1 MNNNISILAEAKK
14 EYTNQLIQ
22 ILQPRLY
29 EGFKSMYDDT
39 LDALGKEMEERNTQG
54 SSVIKTYQ
62 KILKDIPNWNQIMI
76 NKEYERIL
84 QTSKCDYLDDL
95 IEAVFVTN
103 IKILSSV
110 QINSSA
116 SQNLNVNVPS
126 AHHFIHK
133 CYIEC
138 AKEIYKNP
146 YVFDNSKLIT
156 PKEKHTNLREV
167 LNYADSSINSAIRE
181 LLPIREL
188 LKQGLTKRVYQED
201 VPVIQGEDESDTEDD
216 STVLSEITESV
227 MDNEDHIDT
236 DKLLVSE
243 QTGGGNPN
251 TIVEQSVPVIVD
263 LSAPI
268 IEERPITENTFAERP
283 VLENTGPE
291 NTFAERPV
299 LENTGTE
306 NTFSERSVLENTFSE
321 RPVLE
326 NTFVP
331 PPYLESHKQDSNV
344 IVLDEPQVESLKD
357 DIIPRYE
364 VPVVVPPQQLV
375 VSLEPETK
383 EIIFGGNQTGNNYKQ
398 KFNDIKKITS
408 ESSVDEV
415 RSVKST
421 VSSFIEYPKRVPTIY
436 PPHKQKNVSSSQID
450 KKSSFYKKKY
460 EEYLKNLENSSIS
473 TKRTEK
479 TIILDDASEYESD
492 DNLDF

>member
-14 EYTNQLIQ
+14 EYTNQLTQ
-22 ILQPRLY
+22 ILKPRLY

-39 LDALGKEMEERNTQG
+39 LDALGKEMEERNIQG
-54 SSVIKTYQ
+54 ASVIKTYQ

-84 QTSKCDYLDDL
+84 QTSKCDYLEDL

-167 LNYADSSINSAIRE
+167 LNYADNSINSAIRE
-181 LLPIREL
+181 LLPIREI

-201 VPVIQGEDESDTEDD
+201 VPIQEEEDEEA
-216 STVLSEITESV
+216 STVISETSDLTESV
-227 MDNEDHIDT
+227 IDNDDHIDT
-236 DKLLVSE
+236 DRLHIVEHS
-243 QTGGGNPN
+243 GGG
-251 TIVEQSVPVIVD
+251 EEAVPVIED
-263 LSAPI
+263 RSEPI
-268 IEERPITENTFAERP
+268 IEDLSTPI
-283 VLENTGPE
+283 GP
-291 NTFAERPV
+291 T
-299 LENTGTE
+299 
-306 NTFSERSVLENTFSE
+306 
-321 RPVLE
+321 E

-331 PPYLESHKQDSNV
+331 PPYLEARKQESNV
-344 IVLDEPQVESLKD
+344 IVLDEPPVEPLKEEVVIHHEAVVAAPNPQVAH
-357 DIIPRYE
+357 
-364 VPVVVPPQQLV
+364 
-375 VSLEPETK
+375 EPETK
-383 EIIFGGNQTGNNYKQ
+383 EIIFGGNQGNNNYKQ

-408 ESSVDEV
+408 EPGADEV
-415 RSVKST
+415 RSVKSA
-421 VSSFIEYPKRVPTIY
+421 VSSFIEYPRKVPTIY
-436 PPHKQKNVSSSQID
+436 PPHKQKNISSSQID

-460 EEYLKNLENSSIS
+460 EEYLKNLENSSVS
-473 TKRTEK
+473 TKRTEN

>member
-84 QTSKCDYLDDL
+84 QTSKCDYLEDL

-167 LNYADSSINSAIRE
+167 LNYADNSINSAIRE
-181 LLPIREL
+181 LLPIREI
-188 LKQGLTKRVYQED
+188 LKQGLTKRVYEED
-201 VPVIQGEDESDTEDD
+201 VPVIQEDDEED
-216 STVLSEITESV
+216 STVVSETSDLTESV
-227 MDNEDHIDT
+227 MDNDDHIDT

-243 QTGGGNPN
+243 QTGGGNLE
-251 TIVEQSVPVIVD
+251 TIVEQSIPVIAD
-263 LSAPI
+263 QHTLDQSA
-268 IEERPITENTFAERP
+268 
-283 VLENTGPE
+283 LENHVIE
-291 NTFAERPV
+291 NSPI
-299 LENTGTE
+299 ENK
-306 NTFSERSVLENTFSE
+306 
-321 RPVLE
+321 
-326 NTFVP
+326 FVP
-331 PPYLESHKQDSNV
+331 PPYLETHKQESNV
-344 IVLDEPQVESLKD
+344 IVLDEPPLEPFKEDVIIHHEVSKESS
-357 DIIPRYE
+357 
-364 VPVVVPPQQLV
+364 PQRV
-375 VSLEPETK
+375 DEPETK
-383 EIIFGGNQTGNNYKQ
+383 EIIFGGNQTSNNYKQ
-398 KFNDIKKITS
+398 KFNDIKKITT
-408 ESSVDEV
+408 EPSVDEV
-415 RSVKST
+415 RSVKSA
-421 VSSFIEYPKRVPTIY
+421 VSSFIEYPRKVPTIY
-436 PPHKQKNVSSSQID
+436 PPHKQKNISSSQID

-460 EEYLKNLENSSIS
+460 EEYLRNLENSSVS

>member
-84 QTSKCDYLDDL
+84 QTSKCDYLEDL

-167 LNYADSSINSAIRE
+167 LNYADNSINSAIRE
-181 LLPIREL
+181 LLPIREI
-188 LKQGLTKRVYQED
+188 LKQGLTKRVYEED
-201 VPVIQGEDESDTEDD
+201 VPVIQEDED
-216 STVLSEITESV
+216 STVVSETSDLTESV
-227 MDNEDHIDT
+227 IDNDDHIDT
-236 DKLLVSE
+236 DKLLIAE
-243 QTGGGNPN
+243 QTGGGNPE
-251 TIVEQSVPVIVD
+251 TIIEQSVPVIVD
-263 LSAPI
+263 QHTLDQSALENHI
-268 IEERPITENTFAERP
+268 IENSPIE
-283 VLENTGPE
+283 
-291 NTFAERPV
+291 
-299 LENTGTE
+299 
-306 NTFSERSVLENTFSE
+306 SK
-321 RPVLE
+321 
-326 NTFVP
+326 FVP
-331 PPYLESHKQDSNV
+331 PPYLEVHKQESNV
-344 IVLDEPQVESLKD
+344 IVLEDPPVESLKED
-357 DIIPRYE
+357 VIIHHE
-364 VPVVVPPQQLV
+364 VPKESLPQRV
-375 VSLEPETK
+375 DEPETK
-383 EIIFGGNQTGNNYKQ
+383 EIIFGGNQTSNNYKQ
-398 KFNDIKKITS
+398 KFNDIKKITT
-408 ESSVDEV
+408 EPSVDEV
-415 RSVKST
+415 RSVKSA
-421 VSSFIEYPKRVPTIY
+421 VSSFIEYPRKVPTIY
-436 PPHKQKNVSSSQID
+436 PPHKQKNISSSQID

-460 EEYLKNLENSSIS
+460 EEYLRNLENSSVS

>member
-84 QTSKCDYLDDL
+84 QTSKCDYLEDL

-167 LNYADSSINSAIRE
+167 LNYADNSINSAIRE
-181 LLPIREL
+181 LLPIREI
-188 LKQGLTKRVYQED
+188 LKQGLTKRVYEED
-201 VPVIQGEDESDTEDD
+201 VPVIQEDED
-216 STVLSEITESV
+216 STVVSETSDLTESV
-227 MDNEDHIDT
+227 IDNDEHIDT
-236 DKLLVSE
+236 DKLLIAE
-243 QTGGGNPN
+243 QTGGGNSE
-251 TIVEQSVPVIVD
+251 TIVEQSVPVILD
-263 LSAPI
+263 QHTLDQS
-268 IEERPITENTFAERP
+268 T
-283 VLENTGPE
+283 LENHVIE
-291 NTFAERPV
+291 NSHIE
-299 LENTGTE
+299 
-306 NTFSERSVLENTFSE
+306 SK
-321 RPVLE
+321 
-326 NTFVP
+326 FVP
-331 PPYLESHKQDSNV
+331 PPYLEVHKQESNV
-344 IVLDEPQVESLKD
+344 IVLEDPPVESLKED
-357 DIIPRYE
+357 VIIHHE
-364 VPVVVPPQQLV
+364 VPKESLPQRV
-375 VSLEPETK
+375 DEPETK
-383 EIIFGGNQTGNNYKQ
+383 EIIFGGNQTSNNYKQ
-398 KFNDIKKITS
+398 KFNDIKKITT
-408 ESSVDEV
+408 EPSVDEV
-415 RSVKST
+415 RSVKSA
-421 VSSFIEYPKRVPTIY
+421 VSSFIEYPRKVPTIY
-436 PPHKQKNVSSSQID
+436 PPHKQKNISSSQID

-460 EEYLKNLENSSIS
+460 EEYLRNLENSSVS

>member
-84 QTSKCDYLDDL
+84 QTSKCDYLEDL

-167 LNYADSSINSAIRE
+167 LNYADNSINSAIRE
-181 LLPIREL
+181 LLPIREI
-188 LKQGLTKRVYQED
+188 LKQGLTKRVYEED
-201 VPVIQGEDESDTEDD
+201 IPVIQEDD
-216 STVLSEITESV
+216 EDASTVISETSDLTESV
-227 MDNEDHIDT
+227 IDNDDHIDT

-243 QTGGGNPN
+243 QTGGGNLE
-251 TIVEQSVPVIVD
+251 TIVEQSIPVIAD
-263 LSAPI
+263 QHTIDQSA
-268 IEERPITENTFAERP
+268 
-283 VLENTGPE
+283 LENHVIE
-291 NTFAERPV
+291 NSPI
-299 LENTGTE
+299 ENK
-306 NTFSERSVLENTFSE
+306 
-321 RPVLE
+321 
-326 NTFVP
+326 FVP
-331 PPYLESHKQDSNV
+331 PPYLETHKQESNV
-344 IVLDEPQVESLKD
+344 IVLDEPPVEPLKED
-357 DIIPRYE
+357 VIIHHE
-364 VPVVVPPQQLV
+364 VPKESSPQRV
-375 VSLEPETK
+375 DESETK
-383 EIIFGGNQTGNNYKQ
+383 EIIFGGNQGNNNYKQ
-398 KFNDIKKITS
+398 KFNDIKKITT
-408 ESSVDEV
+408 EPSVDEV
-415 RSVKST
+415 RSVKSA
-421 VSSFIEYPKRVPTIY
+421 VSSFIEYPRKVPTIY
-436 PPHKQKNVSSSQID
+436 PPHKQKNISSSQID

-460 EEYLKNLENSSIS
+460 EEYLRNLENSSVS

>member
-39 LDALGKEMEERNTQG
+39 LDALGKELEERNTQG

-167 LNYADSSINSAIRE
+167 LNYADISINSAIRE
-181 LLPIREL
+181 LLPIREI
-188 LKQGLTKRVYQED
+188 LKQGLTKRVYEED
-201 VPVIQGEDESDTEDD
+201 VPVIQEDED
-216 STVLSEITESV
+216 STVVSETSDLTESV
-227 MDNEDHIDT
+227 IDNDDHIDT
-236 DKLLVSE
+236 DKLLIAE
-243 QTGGGNPN
+243 QTGGGNPE
-251 TIVEQSVPVIVD
+251 TIVEQSVPVIMD
-263 LSAPI
+263 QHTLDQSA
-268 IEERPITENTFAERP
+268 
-283 VLENTGPE
+283 LENNVIE
-291 NTFAERPV
+291 NLPIE
-299 LENTGTE
+299 
-306 NTFSERSVLENTFSE
+306 SK
-321 RPVLE
+321 
-326 NTFVP
+326 FVP
-331 PPYLESHKQDSNV
+331 PPHVEVHKQESNV
-344 IVLDEPQVESLKD
+344 IVLEDPPVESFKED
-357 DIIPRYE
+357 VIIHHE
-364 VPVVVPPQQLV
+364 VPKESLPQRV
-375 VSLEPETK
+375 DEPETK
-383 EIIFGGNQTGNNYKQ
+383 EIIFGGNQISNNYKQ
-398 KFNDIKKITS
+398 KFNDIKKITT
-408 ESSVDEV
+408 EPSVDEV
-415 RSVKST
+415 RSVKSA
-421 VSSFIEYPKRVPTIY
+421 VSSFIEYPRKVPTIY

-460 EEYLKNLENSSIS
+460 EEYLRNLENSSVS

>member
-103 IKILSSV
+103 IKIISSV
-110 QINSSA
+110 QINNSS

-201 VPVIQGEDESDTEDD
+201 VPVIQEEEEEEDD
-216 STVLSEITESV
+216 STVLSEITESII
-227 MDNEDHIDT
+227 DNDDHIDI
-236 DKLLVSE
+236 DKLLIE
-243 QTGGGNPN
+243 QSGGGNHN
-251 TIVEQSVPVIVD
+251 TIVEQAVPVIVD
-263 LSAPI
+263 QHTLDQSALENNVIENSPI
-268 IEERPITENTFAERP
+268 ENKFVEQN
-283 VLENTGPE
+283 VLENKFVE
-291 NTFAERPV
+291 QNV
-299 LENTGTE
+299 LENK
-306 NTFSERSVLENTFSE
+306 
-321 RPVLE
+321 
-326 NTFVP
+326 FVP
-331 PPYLESHKQDSNV
+331 PPHIEARKQESNN
-344 IVLDEPQVESLKD
+344 IVLDEPSVEPLKD
-357 DIIPRYE
+357 DIVIHHE
-364 VPVVVPPQQLV
+364 AVIELPQHLV
-375 VSLEPETK
+375 SQEPETK
-383 EIIFGGNQTGNNYKQ
+383 EIIFGGNQGNNYKQ

-408 ESSVDEV
+408 DPIRDDV

-460 EEYLKNLENSSIS
+460 EEYLKNLENSSVS

>member
-1 MNNNISILAEAKK
+1 MNNNISILEEAKK

-84 QTSKCDYLDDL
+84 QTSKCDYLEDL

-167 LNYADSSINSAIRE
+167 LNYADNSINSAIRE
-181 LLPIREL
+181 LLPIREI
-188 LKQGLTKRVYQED
+188 LKQGLTKRVYEED
-201 VPVIQGEDESDTEDD
+201 VPVIQEDED
-216 STVLSEITESV
+216 STVVSETSDLTESV
-227 MDNEDHIDT
+227 IDNDEHIDT
-236 DKLLVSE
+236 DKLLIAE
-243 QTGGGNPN
+243 QTGGENSE
-251 TIVEQSVPVIVD
+251 TIVEQSVPVILD
-263 LSAPI
+263 QHTLDQS
-268 IEERPITENTFAERP
+268 T
-283 VLENTGPE
+283 LENHVIE
-291 NTFAERPV
+291 NSHIE
-299 LENTGTE
+299 
-306 NTFSERSVLENTFSE
+306 SK
-321 RPVLE
+321 
-326 NTFVP
+326 FVP
-331 PPYLESHKQDSNV
+331 PPYLEVHKQESNV
-344 IVLDEPQVESLKD
+344 IVLEDPPVESLKED
-357 DIIPRYE
+357 VIIHHE
-364 VPVVVPPQQLV
+364 VPKESLPQRV
-375 VSLEPETK
+375 DEPETK
-383 EIIFGGNQTGNNYKQ
+383 EIIFGGNQTSNNYKQ
-398 KFNDIKKITS
+398 KFNDIKKITT
-408 ESSVDEV
+408 EPSVDEV
-415 RSVKST
+415 RSVKSA
-421 VSSFIEYPKRVPTIY
+421 VSSFIEYPRKVPTIY
-436 PPHKQKNVSSSQID
+436 PPHKQKNISSSQID

-460 EEYLKNLENSSIS
+460 EEYLRNLENSSVS

>member
-14 EYTNQLIQ
+14 EYTNQLTQ

-84 QTSKCDYLDDL
+84 QTSKCDYLEDL

-110 QINSSA
+110 QINNSS

-167 LNYADSSINSAIRE
+167 LNYADISISSAIRE
-181 LLPIREL
+181 LLPIREI

-201 VPVIQGEDESDTEDD
+201 VPIIQEEGDTEDD

-227 MDNEDHIDT
+227 MDNDDHIDT
-236 DKLLVSE
+236 DKLLVAE
-243 QTGGGNPN
+243 QTGG
-251 TIVEQSVPVIVD
+251 EQTSFTEKSIPVIGD
-263 LSAPI
+263 HSAHI
-268 IEERPITENTFAERP
+268 AT
-283 VLENTGPE
+283 ENTGPE

-299 LENTGTE
+299 LENT
-306 NTFSERSVLENTFSE
+306 FAE

-331 PPYLESHKQDSNV
+331 PPYLESHKQESNV
-344 IVLDEPQVESLKD
+344 IVLDKPQVEPKKD
-357 DIIPRYE
+357 DVIIHRE
-364 VPVVVPPQQLV
+364 AVITPPQQLV
-375 VSLEPETK
+375 ILEPETK
-383 EIIFGGNQTGNNYKQ
+383 EIIFGGNQTSNNYKQ
-398 KFNDIKKITS
+398 KFNDIKKITTDP
-408 ESSVDEV
+408 SVDEV
-415 RSVKST
+415 RSIKSN

-460 EEYLKNLENSSIS
+460 EEYLKNLENSSVS

>member
-14 EYTNQLIQ
+14 EYTNQLTQ
-22 ILQPRLY
+22 ILKPRLY

-39 LDALGKEMEERNTQG
+39 LDALGKEMEERNMQG
-54 SSVIKTYQ
+54 ASVIKTYQ

-84 QTSKCDYLDDL
+84 QTSKCDYLEDL

-167 LNYADSSINSAIRE
+167 LNYADNSINSAIRE
-181 LLPIREL
+181 LLPIREI

-201 VPVIQGEDESDTEDD
+201 VPIQEEEDEEA
-216 STVLSEITESV
+216 STVISEITESV
-227 MDNEDHIDT
+227 IDNDDHIDT
-236 DKLLVSE
+236 DRLH
-243 QTGGGNPN
+243 
-251 TIVEQSVPVIVD
+251 IVEQNGGGEQTSFTEQAVPVIED
-263 LSAPI
+263 RSPPI
-268 IEERPITENTFAERP
+268 DTTEHS
-283 VLENTGPE
+283 
-291 NTFAERPV
+291 V
-299 LENTGTE
+299 LENTGT
-306 NTFSERSVLENTFSE
+306 T
-321 RPVLE
+321 E

-331 PPYLESHKQDSNV
+331 PPYLEVHKQESNV
-344 IVLDEPQVESLKD
+344 IVLDEPPVEPLKEEVVIHHEAVVAAPNPQV
-357 DIIPRYE
+357 
-364 VPVVVPPQQLV
+364 VH
-375 VSLEPETK
+375 EPETK
-383 EIIFGGNQTGNNYKQ
+383 QIIFGGNQGNNNYKQ

-408 ESSVDEV
+408 EPGADEV
-415 RSVKST
+415 RSVKSA
-421 VSSFIEYPKRVPTIY
+421 VSSFIEYPRKVPTIY
-436 PPHKQKNVSSSQID
+436 PPHKQKNISSSQID

-460 EEYLKNLENSSIS
+460 EEYLKNLENSSVS
-473 TKRTEK
+473 TKRTEN

>member
-14 EYTNQLIQ
+14 EYTNQLTQ
-22 ILQPRLY
+22 ILKPRLY

-39 LDALGKEMEERNTQG
+39 LDALGKEMEERNIQG
-54 SSVIKTYQ
+54 ASVIKTYQ

-84 QTSKCDYLDDL
+84 QTSKCDYLEDL

-167 LNYADSSINSAIRE
+167 LNYADNSINSAIRE
-181 LLPIREL
+181 LLPIREI

-201 VPVIQGEDESDTEDD
+201 VPIQEEEDEEA
-216 STVLSEITESV
+216 STVISETSDLTESV
-227 MDNEDHIDT
+227 IDNDDHIDT
-236 DKLLVSE
+236 DRLH
-243 QTGGGNPN
+243 
-251 TIVEQSVPVIVD
+251 IVEQSGGGEQTSFTEQAVPVIED
-263 LSAPI
+263 RSEPI
-268 IEERPITENTFAERP
+268 IEDLSTPIGPTENA
-283 VLENTGPE
+283 
-291 NTFAERPV
+291 
-299 LENTGTE
+299 
-306 NTFSERSVLENTFSE
+306 
-321 RPVLE
+321 
-326 NTFVP
+326 FVP
-331 PPYLESHKQDSNV
+331 PPYLEARKQESNV
-344 IVLDEPQVESLKD
+344 IVLDEPPVEPLKEEVVIHHEAVVAAPNPQV
-357 DIIPRYE
+357 
-364 VPVVVPPQQLV
+364 VN
-375 VSLEPETK
+375 EPETK
-383 EIIFGGNQTGNNYKQ
+383 EIIFGGNQGNNNYKQ

-408 ESSVDEV
+408 EPGADEV
-415 RSVKST
+415 RSVKSA
-421 VSSFIEYPKRVPTIY
+421 VSSFIEYPRKVPTIY
-436 PPHKQKNVSSSQID
+436 PPHKQKNISSSQID

-460 EEYLKNLENSSIS
+460 EEYLKNLENSSVS
-473 TKRTEK
+473 TKRTEN

>member
-84 QTSKCDYLDDL
+84 QTSKCDYLEDL

-167 LNYADSSINSAIRE
+167 LNYADNSINSSIRE
-181 LLPIREL
+181 LLPIREI
-188 LKQGLTKRVYQED
+188 LKQGLTKRVYEED
-201 VPVIQGEDESDTEDD
+201 VPVIQEDED
-216 STVLSEITESV
+216 STVVSETSDLTESV
-227 MDNEDHIDT
+227 IDNDDHIDT
-236 DKLLVSE
+236 DKLLIAE
-243 QTGGGNPN
+243 QTGGGNPE
-251 TIVEQSVPVIVD
+251 TIIEQSVPVIVD
-263 LSAPI
+263 QHTLDQSALENHI
-268 IEERPITENTFAERP
+268 IENSPIE
-283 VLENTGPE
+283 
-291 NTFAERPV
+291 
-299 LENTGTE
+299 
-306 NTFSERSVLENTFSE
+306 SK
-321 RPVLE
+321 
-326 NTFVP
+326 FVP
-331 PPYLESHKQDSNV
+331 PPYLEVHKQESNV
-344 IVLDEPQVESLKD
+344 IVLEDPPVESLKED
-357 DIIPRYE
+357 VIIHHE
-364 VPVVVPPQQLV
+364 VPKESLPQRV
-375 VSLEPETK
+375 DEPETK
-383 EIIFGGNQTGNNYKQ
+383 EIIFGGNQTSNNYKQ
-398 KFNDIKKITS
+398 KFNDIKKITT
-408 ESSVDEV
+408 EPSVDEV
-415 RSVKST
+415 RSVKSA
-421 VSSFIEYPKRVPTIY
+421 VSSFIEYPRKVPTIY
-436 PPHKQKNVSSSQID
+436 PPHKQKNISSSQID

-460 EEYLKNLENSSIS
+460 EEYLRNLENSSVS